1 MSIGGSARRTR
12 ESNAERQRM
21 RIAYVITRA
30 DEIGGAQV
38 HVRDLAI
45 ALHQRDHDVT
55 VLAGSPGPM
64 SDQLSASGVTFE
76 CVPALRRSI
85 SPWRDVIAVQQLMA
99 NLRRLRPDL
108 VSTHSSKAGWLGRLA
123 ARLLEIPVT
132 FTAHGWAFSEGVPAI
147 PRHFYALAERLAAP
161 LADHII
167 AVSEYDRKLALA
179 RGIVAERKITR
190 IYNGVADLAKEP
202 GPQRSGPP
210 RILMTGRFAP
220 QKDHAGLVRALGHL
234 RHLDWV
240 LDFAGA
246 GATQTDVAALVESIE
261 LDDRVNFLGQR
272 HDVPDL
278 LRRADIYALIS
289 HWEGFPYG
297 VIEAMSAGLPVL
309 ASDVGGV
316 AEAVGHGM
324 TGFVVPRGDEN
335 AVAERIAVLLRD
347 PDLRARLG
355 ASGRRRYQEE
365 FRIDVMLERTLGLYE
380 EVVAARRGQIAPARS
395 A

>member
-1 MSIGGSARRTR
+1 
-12 ESNAERQRM
+12 M

-45 ALHQRDHDVT
+45 ALRQRDHEIT
-55 VLAGSPGPM
+55 VLAGSPGLM
-64 SDQLSASGVTFE
+64 SEQLTARGVTFE
-76 CVPALRRSI
+76 CVPALLRSI
-85 SPWRDVIAVQQLMA
+85 LPWRDAIAVRQLMA
-99 NLRRLRPDL
+99 SLRRLRPDL

-123 ARLLEIPVT
+123 ARLLGIPVT

-147 PRHFYALAERLAAP
+147 SRHFYAFAEHLAAP

-167 AVSEYDRKLALA
+167 TVSEYDRKLAVA
-179 RGIVAERKITR
+179 RGIAAERKITR
-190 IYNGVADLAKEP
+190 IYNGVADLATKSAP
-202 GPQRSGPP
+202 RRSGPP
-210 RILMTGRFAP
+210 RIIMTGRFAP
-220 QKDHAGLVRALGHL
+220 QKDHIGLVRALGHL
-234 RHLDWV
+234 RDLDWG

-246 GATQTDVAALVESIE
+246 GATQTDVAALVGSLK

-278 LRRADIYALIS
+278 LRRTDIYALIS

-297 VIEAMSAGLPVL
+297 VIEAMSAGLPVV

-316 AEAVGHGM
+316 AEAVEHGV
-324 TGFVVPRGDEN
+324 TGFVVPRADER
-335 AVAERIAVLLRD
+335 AIAERIAVLLGD

-355 ASGRRRYQEE
+355 AAGRTRYQEE

-380 EVVAARRGQIAPARS
+380 EVVAAHRN
-395 A
+395 

>member
-1 MSIGGSARRTR
+1 
-12 ESNAERQRM
+12 M

-45 ALHQRDHDVT
+45 ALRQRDYDVT

-64 SDQLSASGVTFE
+64 SEQLSASGVTFE
-76 CVPALRRSI
+76 CVPALLRPI
-85 SPWRDVIAVQQLMA
+85 APWRDAVAVQQLVA
-99 NLRRLRPDL
+99 ILRRLQPDL
-108 VSTHSSKAGWLGRLA
+108 VATHSSKAGWLGRLA

-147 PRHFYALAERLAAP
+147 PRHFYALAERVAAP

-167 AVSEYDRKLALA
+167 AVSEYDRKLALT
-179 RGIVAERKITR
+179 RGIAADRKITR
-190 IYNGVADLAKEP
+190 IYNGVADLATEP
-202 GPQRSGPP
+202 AQQRSGPP
-210 RILMTGRFAP
+210 RIIMTGRFAP
-220 QKDHAGLVRALGHL
+220 QKDHTGLVRALGQL
-234 RHLDWV
+234 RYLDWV
-240 LDFAGA
+240 LDFAGD
-246 GATQTDVAALVESIE
+246 GATQSDVAALVGSVE

-297 VIEAMSAGLPVL
+297 VIEAMSAGLPVI

-316 AEAVGHGM
+316 AEAVEHGV
-324 TGFVVPRGDEN
+324 TGFVVPRADEN
-335 AVAERIAVLLRD
+335 AVAERIAGLLLD
-347 PDLRARLG
+347 LDLRARLG
-355 ASGRRRYQEE
+355 AAGRRRYLSE
-365 FRIDVMLERTLGLYE
+365 FRFEVMLERTIGLYE
-380 EVVAARRGQIAPARS
+380 EVVAARRH
-395 A
+395 

>member
-1 MSIGGSARRTR
+1 
-12 ESNAERQRM
+12 M

-45 ALHQRDHDVT
+45 ALRQRDHDVT
-55 VLAGSPGPM
+55 VLAGSPGPLCE
-64 SDQLSASGVTFE
+64 QLSAGGVSFE
-76 CVPALRRSI
+76 CVPALLRSI
-85 SPWRDVIAVQQLMA
+85 SPRRDAIAVPQLMA
-99 NLRRLRPDL
+99 SLRRIRPDL

-123 ARLLEIPVT
+123 ARLLKIPVT

-167 AVSEYDRKLALA
+167 AVSEYDRRLALA
-179 RGIVAERKITR
+179 RGIAAERKITR
-190 IYNGVADLAKEP
+190 IYNGIADLAIDSAP
-202 GPQRSGPP
+202 PHSGPP
-210 RILMTGRFAP
+210 RIIMTGRFAP
-220 QKDHAGLVRALGHL
+220 QKDHTGLVRALSHL

-240 LDFAGA
+240 LDFAGD
-246 GATQTDVAALVESIE
+246 GATRTDVTALVGSLG

-272 HDVPDL
+272 QDVPHL
-278 LRRADIYALIS
+278 LHRADIYALIS

-297 VIEAMSAGLPVL
+297 VIEAMSAGLPVV

-316 AEAVGHGM
+316 AEAIEHDV
-324 TGFVVPRGDEN
+324 TGFVVPRADEK
-335 AVAERIAVLLRD
+335 AVAERIAALLRD

-355 ASGRRRYQEE
+355 AAGRRRYQEE
-365 FRIDVMLERTLGLYE
+365 FRIDVMLERRLGLYE
-380 EVVAARRGQIAPARS
+380 EVVAARRH
-395 A
+395 